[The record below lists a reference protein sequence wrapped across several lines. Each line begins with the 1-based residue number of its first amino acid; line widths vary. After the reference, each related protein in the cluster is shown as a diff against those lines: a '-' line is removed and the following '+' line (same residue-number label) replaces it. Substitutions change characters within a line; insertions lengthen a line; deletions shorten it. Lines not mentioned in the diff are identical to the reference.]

1 MNKFEVAVRNKY
13 RFPYKGMISVEDLWD
28 LSLTSLDSVYKT
40 LNSEKK
46 QSEEDSLMSTKDEK
60 TTELQNKIDIVKY
73 IYSEKVAEREKK
85 KMETENK
92 AKKQRIMEILA
103 NKQNAAL
110 ENMSEE
116 ELKAML
122 ESM

>member
-46 QSEEDSLMSTKDEK
+46 QSEEDSLMSTKDER

-85 KMETENK
+85 KMESENK

>member
-110 ENMSEE
+110 ENMSED

>member
-28 LSLTSLDSVYKT
+28 LSLTSLDFVYKT

-85 KMETENK
+85 RMETENK

>member
-46 QSEEDSLMSTKDEK
+46 QNEEDSLMSTKDEK
-60 TTELQNKIDIVKY
+60 TTELQNKIDIVRY
-73 IYSEKVAEREKK
+73 IYSEKVAERENN
-85 KMETENK
+85 KMEAENR

>member
-85 KMETENK
+85 RMETENK

>member
-85 KMETENK
+85 KMETENR

-122 ESM
+122 ENM

>member
-85 KMETENK
+85 KMETENR

-110 ENMSEE
+110 ENMSED